1 MMVAIPPALRIDVA
15 GQRQLLGRASG
26 ASPGTLRICERN
38 GVSFTGHL
46 RARMAIREDRAVP
59 RSPSPTGVGDQRCSI
74 PASCGGK
81 FTAPGDHWNKFYN
94 LWFIPDNR
102 WTKES
107 RDNKGQ
113 DPDKPFKL
121 TIEEVI
127 EWAIK
132 LIDDKG
138 VNELDYD
145 IREVG
150 PGNRGILVS
159 FFQVTKLT
167 TNVAAGKLT
176 SQQQKNEL
184 EKAKEMAF
192 FRASTPDNCP
202 KCGAPANRCTYHPQ
216 VKTH

>member
-1 MMVAIPPALRIDVA
+1 MEHPFKIVCARCGFPRGSHCSAGCPNSDGELPPYN
-15 GQRQLLGRASG
+15 QL
-26 ASPGTLRICERN
+26 EKY
-38 GVSFTGHL
+38 
-46 RARMAIREDRAVP
+46 
-59 RSPSPTGVGDQRCSI
+59 
-74 PASCGGK
+74 GK